1 MLNARALGI
10 DVSLQNRTE
19 LERIGL
25 EVRDIVSSTVE
36 LHHPTDPSANRVLQ
50 VQLFDPEPRTDGVD
64 CRCVA
69 IFGPGG
75 FDLTPSGT
83 STCAHMAAKRAKGD
97 MSVGDRFVM
106 ESVTGAVIQG
116 RHRRRHMSWRRRCH
130 HPGNRWYC
138 HGAANVDHLE
148 SAIGAV
154 ASEDQHRDDE
164 VDWTRSAPAGVTAD
178 RCRSRETRRRA
189 GPRVAGPP
197 QRRPSRPRWHRR

>member
-25 EVRDIVSSTVE
+25 EVRDIVSSTVA

-97 MSVGDRFVM
+97 MSIGDRFVM

-116 RHRRRHMSWRRRCH
+116 SI
-130 HPGNRWYC
+130 
-138 HGAANVDHLE
+138 AADTWLGGVDAIIPEIAGTATVLRTLTILNQP
-148 SAIGAV
+148 SA
-154 ASEDQHRDDE
+154 R
-164 VDWTRSAPAGVTAD
+164 
-178 RCRSRETRRRA
+178 
-189 GPRVAGPP
+189 
-197 QRRPSRPRWHRR
+197 